1 MTINRV
7 LTVVDDQEYGLSPG
21 TWQFQVVVSTG
32 PTTFE
37 ISDQTGGTFTQMTDG
52 SFAASAD
59 GQMVWGQ
66 DNIFKAQ
73 LGAGDTVT
81 LSKID

>member
-1 MTINRV
+1 MTITRV
-7 LTVVDDQEYGLSPG
+7 DTVVDDQEYGLAAG
-21 TWQFQVVVSTG
+21 TWQFQVVIGTG

-37 ISDQTGGTFTQMTDG
+37 MSDQTGGTFTLMTDG
-52 SFAASAD
+52 TFSASQD
-59 GQMVWGQ
+59 GTMQWGQ
-66 DNIFKAQ
+66 GNIFKAQ